1 MADGYDGY
9 TPSKAGIIPVRAIP
23 RGELVK
29 LRSRLAAIIL
39 ALTLIQPGAWAQG
52 IPIKEKISVPG
63 GQAVMTLRLRGSS
76 PKEALQMIA
85 DQRKINLTLDDS
97 VPDASGPDLDFFNTP
112 VNQILESILLSNGL
126 EIQAVGST
134 YVVYRSGR
142 YGRPVIRFIP
152 LSFANAA
159 SVSSLL
165 GGVLDSQR
173 GNAGRPLF
181 PTRIRPDTQSNGLI
195 VSGQAEDIQTVEKL
209 VKRMDVLLP
218 SRVFPINHLTVPEA
232 IEILKGS
239 FFIGASSAAAAT
251 PAAGGEAATAEAAG
265 TQRSA
270 IVKSTFRDFAGT
282 APGVLPQTK
291 TENVTVTEQ
300 TPRFVPLG
308 QQNGLL
314 VIGSQSEL
322 ALVEQILKAVD
333 RKRPQVIIRTQI
345 VQIEQGALDRIG
357 LSYGLGGKQFS
368 GDFDANAG
376 PDNGRFSFDTI
387 TNQAANLKIALD
399 ALVTQKKAKV
409 LASPSVL
416 AMDSR
421 SSIIRIVDD
430 IIESSESQISTPA
443 NGIPVITRSITK
455 GVVGIT
461 LELTP
466 RIDHQGGITMNVHP
480 IISFVKGEERSP
492 SQDLIATL
500 KSTRE
505 FQTQEIRVQ
514 DGQTIVIGGLI
525 QDSSTQDIEKIPLLG
540 DIPFLG
546 ALFRRKT
553 NNQIRNE
560 VQIFITP
567 EIVKDVAA

>member
-1 MADGYDGY
+1 M
-9 TPSKAGIIPVRAIP
+9 R
-23 RGELVK
+23 
-29 LRSRLAAIIL
+29 LRSRLAALTL
-39 ALTLIQPGAWAQG
+39 ALAMIQPAAWAQG
-52 IPIKEKISVPG
+52 IPIKERISVPG
-63 GQAVMTLRLRGSS
+63 GDSPMTLRLRGSS
-76 PKEALQMIA
+76 PREALQMIA
-85 DQRKINLTLDDS
+85 DQKKINLTVDDS
-97 VPDASGPDLDFFNTP
+97 VSGEGGPDLDFFNTP
-112 VNQILESILLSNGL
+112 VNQILESILHSNGL

-142 YGRPVIRFIP
+142 YGRPIIRFIP
-152 LSFANAA
+152 LSFANAT
-159 SVSSLL
+159 SLSTVL
-165 GGVLDSQR
+165 GNVLDSQR
-173 GNAGRPLF
+173 GDAAKPLF
-181 PTRIRPDTQSNGLI
+181 PTRIRPDIQSNGLI

-239 FFIGASSAAAAT
+239 FFIGTGTGTAAAPAAAAGAAAAGAAGGATSAAAG
-251 PAAGGEAATAEAAG
+251 PI
-265 TQRSA
+265 RSA
-270 IVKSTFRDFAGT
+270 VVKSTFRDFAGT

-291 TENVTVTEQ
+291 TENITVTEQ

-333 RKRPQVIIRTQI
+333 RKRPQVVIRTQI
-345 VQIEQGALDRIG
+345 VQMEQGALDRIG
-357 LSYGLGGKQFS
+357 LTYGIGGKQFS
-368 GDFDANAG
+368 GDFDASAAT
-376 PDNGRFSFDTI
+376 NGRFSFETI

-443 NGIPVITRSITK
+443 NGVPVITRSITK

-480 IISFVKGEERSP
+480 IISFVKSEERSP

-525 QDSSTQDIEKIPLLG
+525 QDTNTQEIEKIPLLG

-546 ALFRRKT
+546 GLFRRKT
-553 NNQIRNE
+553 NNQSRSE

-567 EIVKDVAA
+567 EIVKDAA

>member
-1 MADGYDGY
+1 M
-9 TPSKAGIIPVRAIP
+9 
-23 RGELVK
+23 K
-29 LRSRLAAIIL
+29 LRSRLAAILL
-39 ALTLIQPGAWAQG
+39 ACALIQPGAWAQG

-63 GQAVMTLRLRGSS
+63 GQSAMTLRLRGSS

-85 DQRKINLTLDDS
+85 EQRKINLTIDDS
-97 VPDASGPDLDFFNTP
+97 VPGEVGPDLDFFNTP
-112 VNQILESILLSNGL
+112 INQILESILHSNGL

-142 YGRPVIRFIP
+142 YGRPVVRFIP
-152 LSFANAA
+152 LSFANAS
-159 SVSSLL
+159 SVSSLI
-165 GGVLDSQR
+165 GSVLDSQR
-173 GNAGRPLF
+173 GDAARPLF

-195 VSGQAEDIQTVEKL
+195 VSGQPEDIQTVEKL

-218 SRVFPINHLTVPEA
+218 SRVFPINHLTIPDAV
-232 IEILKGS
+232 EILKGS
-239 FFIGASSAAAAT
+239 FFIGTGSGAAA
-251 PAAGGEAATAEAAG
+251 PAAGGASGAATAGSAG
-265 TQRSA
+265 PVRTA
-270 IVKSTFRDFAGT
+270 TVKATFRDFAGT
-282 APGVLPQTK
+282 APGALPQTK
-291 TENVTVTEQ
+291 TENVIVTEQ

-308 QQNGLL
+308 QQNSLL

-333 RKRPQVIIRTQI
+333 RKRPQVVIRTQI
-345 VQIEQGALDRIG
+345 VQIEQGALDRLG
-357 LSYGLGGKQFS
+357 LTYGIGGKQFS
-368 GDFDANAG
+368 GDFDATAAT
-376 PDNGRFSFDTI
+376 NGRFSFETI

-399 ALVTQKKAKV
+399 ALVSQKKAKV

-430 IIESSESQISTPA
+430 IIESSESQITTPP
-443 NGIPVITRSITK
+443 NGSPVITRTITK

-480 IISFVKGEERSP
+480 IISFVKSEERSP

-525 QDSSTQDIEKIPLLG
+525 QDANTEDIEKIPLLG

-546 ALFRRKT
+546 GLFRRKT
-553 NNQIRNE
+553 SNQSRTE

-567 EIVKDVAA
+567 EIVKDAAA